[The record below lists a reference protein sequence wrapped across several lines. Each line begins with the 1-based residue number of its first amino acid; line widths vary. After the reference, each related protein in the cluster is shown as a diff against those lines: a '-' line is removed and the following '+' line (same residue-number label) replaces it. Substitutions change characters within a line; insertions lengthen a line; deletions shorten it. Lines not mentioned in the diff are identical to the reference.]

1 MGSECENPIFLF
13 VCCLFVVCYVVGY
26 FFVFVFV
33 CGMEMCSKGKSF
45 FRSREVYL
53 GSQLVLVFFF
63 LVFFI

>member
-1 MGSECENPIFLF
+1 MKTRFF
-13 VCCLFVVCYVVGY
+13 CLFVVCLLFVMLLVI